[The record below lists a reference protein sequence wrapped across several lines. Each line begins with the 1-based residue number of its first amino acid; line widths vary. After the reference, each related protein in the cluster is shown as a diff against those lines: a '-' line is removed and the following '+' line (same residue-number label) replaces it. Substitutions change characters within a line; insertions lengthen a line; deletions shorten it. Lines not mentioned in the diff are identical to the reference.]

1 MNIAI
6 DCRMSGLSGIGVY
19 LDNIIEQWT
28 KQKNEHTFTLFGEQ
42 KNLTRYTSY
51 SNVRIV
57 ETNIHIFSFK
67 ELFRFP
73 SKEVN
78 KCDVFYSPF
87 FNIPG
92 GIHIPI
98 FSTIH
103 DVVFLDVEELTGK
116 VGTFIRK
123 LALQRAYRISKSL
136 FTVSEFSKKR
146 IQFHLGTKKDIVVT
160 YSAINDDL
168 KTHQSPKQRFYDFE
182 YILFIGNI
190 KKHKGLDILLKA
202 YRTSRE
208 NGFTPKLII
217 VGDNKRFKTVDKEI
231 SQMLTEE
238 LDSNIVYT
246 GNISNEKLY
255 IIIEQ
260 ALLLVQP
267 SVYEGFGLPPL
278 ESLYLGC
285 NILLSDIPVFREI
298 YTDFPVSFFDRE
310 NLLEFSEKIQTC
322 SKLKPIPA
330 DIRQEIDKR
339 YNFYMAS
346 NLIWSQIERVVS
358 IKNPNLQKKKIM
370 NTKLHIYTF

>member
-19 LDNIIEQWT
+19 LDNIIDQWT
-28 KQKNEHTFTLFGEQ
+28 NQKNEHTFTLFGEK
-42 KNLTRYTSY
+42 KNLSRYGRY
-51 SNVRIV
+51 SNVRII
-57 ETNIHIFSFK
+57 ETNIDIFSFK

-78 KCDVFYSPF
+78 QCDVFYSPF

-92 GIHIPI
+92 GITIPI

-103 DVVFLDVEELTGK
+103 DVVFLDVEELASK

-123 LALQRAYRISKSL
+123 LALRRAYRISSSI
-136 FTVSEFSKKR
+136 FTVSEFSKRR
-146 IQFHLGTKKDIVVT
+146 IQFHLGTKKEIVVT
-160 YSAINDDL
+160 YSAINDEL
-168 KTHQSPKQRFYDFE
+168 KTFQSDAQKYYDFE

-202 YRTSRE
+202 YRISRE
-208 NGFTPKLII
+208 NGFTPKLVI
-217 VGDNKRFKTVDKEI
+217 VGDNKKFKTVDKEI
-231 SQMLTEE
+231 SQMLEEE

-255 IIIEQ
+255 IIISQ
-260 ALLLVQP
+260 ASLLVQP

-298 YTDFPVSFFDRE
+298 YTGFPVTFFDRN
-310 NLLEFSEKIQTC
+310 NLTEFSEKIQTC
-322 SKLKPIPA
+322 SKLKPVPA
-330 DIRQEIDKR
+330 DIRQDIDKR
-339 YNFYMAS
+339 YNFYRAS
-346 NLIWSQIERVVS
+346 NLIWSQIERIIS
-358 IKNPNLQKKKIM
+358 IKKS
-370 NTKLHIYTF
+370 

>member
-19 LDNIIEQWT
+19 LDNIIDQWT
-28 KQKNEHTFTLFGEQ
+28 KQKNEHTFILFGE
-42 KNLTRYTSY
+42 KKKLTRYERY
-51 SNVRIV
+51 PNVRII
-57 ETNIHIFSFK
+57 ETNIEIFSFK
-67 ELFRFP
+67 ELFQFP
-73 SKEVN
+73 SKAVN
-78 KCDVFYSPF
+78 QCDVFYSPF

-92 GIHIPI
+92 GITIPI

-103 DVVFLDVEELTGK
+103 DVVFLDVEDLTSK

-123 LALQRAYRISKSL
+123 MALQRAYRISSSI
-136 FTVSEFSKKR
+136 FTVSEFSKER
-146 IQFHLGTKKDIVVT
+146 IQFHLGTKKDIVIT
-160 YSAINDDL
+160 YCGINDEL
-168 KTHQSPKQRFYDFE
+168 KTFQSDAQKYYDFE

-202 YRTSRE
+202 YRNSRE
-208 NGFTPKLII
+208 NGFTPKLVI
-217 VGDNKRFKTVDKEI
+217 VGDNKKFKTVDKEI
-231 SQMLTEE
+231 SQMLEEE

-255 IIIEQ
+255 IIISQ
-260 ALLLVQP
+260 ASLLVQP

-298 YTDFPVSFFDRE
+298 YTGFPVTFFDRN
-310 NLLEFSEKIQTC
+310 NLTEFSEKIQTC
-322 SKLKPIPA
+322 SKLKPVPA
-330 DIRQEIDKR
+330 DIRQDIDKR

-346 NLIWSQIERVVS
+346 NLIWSQIERIIS
-358 IKNPNLQKKKIM
+358 IKKS
-370 NTKLHIYTF
+370 

>member
-19 LDNIIEQWT
+19 LDNILEQWT
-28 KQKNEHTFTLFGEQ
+28 KHRNEHTFTLFGDK
-42 KNLTRYTSY
+42 KNLTRYTPY

-57 ETNIHIFSFK
+57 ETNIAIFSFK

-73 SKEVN
+73 SKEIN

-92 GIHIPI
+92 GITIPI

-103 DVVFLDVEELTGK
+103 DVVFLDVDELAGK
-116 VGTFIRK
+116 VGTYIRK
-123 LALQRAYRISKSL
+123 LALQRAYRISSSI

-146 IQFHLGTKKDIVVT
+146 IQFHLGTKKDIIVT
-160 YSAINDDL
+160 YCGINHEL
-168 KTHQSPKQRFYDFE
+168 KTFQSPAQRYYDFE
-182 YILFIGNI
+182 YLLFIGNI

-208 NGFTPKLII
+208 NGFTPKLVI

-231 SQMLTEE
+231 SHLLEEE

-267 SVYEGFGLPPL
+267 SVYEGFGIPPL

-285 NILLSDIPVFREI
+285 NVLLSDIPVFREI
-298 YTDFPVSFFDRE
+298 YAGFPVTFFDRD
-310 NLLEFSEKIQTC
+310 NLLELSEKIQTY
-322 SKLKPIPA
+322 STLGPVSTN
-330 DIRQEIDKR
+330 IRLEIDKR
-339 YNFYMAS
+339 YNFHLAS
-346 NLIWSQIERVVS
+346 NLIWNQIEQLVS
-358 IKNPNLQKKKIM
+358 ENNKSSKKNG
-370 NTKLHIYTF
+370 

>member
-6 DCRMSGLSGIGVY
+6 DCRMSGHSGIGVY

-28 KQKNEHTFTLFGEQ
+28 KHKSEHSFTLFGE
-42 KNLTRYTSY
+42 KKKLTRYATS

-57 ETNIHIFSFK
+57 DTNIKIFTLK

-92 GIHIPI
+92 GITIPI

-103 DVVFLDVEELTGK
+103 DVVFLDVDDLTGK
-116 VGTFIRK
+116 IGKLIRK
-123 LALQRAYRISKSL
+123 MALQRAYRISSSI

-146 IQFHLGTKKDIVVT
+146 IQHHLGTNKDIVVT
-160 YSAINDDL
+160 YGGINCEI
-168 KTHQSPKQRFYDFE
+168 KKHQSTAQKHYDFD

-202 YRTSRE
+202 YRTAQE
-208 NGFTPKLII
+208 NGFTPKLVI

-231 SQMLTEE
+231 SQLLGEG
-238 LDSNIVYT
+238 LDPNIVYT

-298 YTDFPVSFFDRE
+298 YSGFPVTFFDRD
-310 NLLEFSEKIQTC
+310 NLIDFSEKIKTC
-322 SKLKPIPA
+322 SKQMPVSSE
-330 DIRQEIDKR
+330 IRQEIDKR
-339 YNFYMAS
+339 YNFNTAS
-346 NLIWSQIERVVS
+346 NLIWSQIE
-358 IKNPNLQKKKIM
+358 KMMFEKK
-370 NTKLHIYTF
+370 H

>member
-19 LDNIIEQWT
+19 LDNIIDQWT
-28 KQKNEHTFTLFGEQ
+28 NQKNEHTFTLFGEK
-42 KNLTRYTSY
+42 KNLSRYGRY
-51 SNVRIV
+51 SNVRII
-57 ETNIHIFSFK
+57 ETNIDIFSFK

-78 KCDVFYSPF
+78 QCDVFYSPF

-92 GIHIPI
+92 GITIPI

-103 DVVFLDVEELTGK
+103 DVVFLDVEELASK

-123 LALQRAYRISKSL
+123 LALRRAYRISSSI

-146 IQFHLGTKKDIVVT
+146 IQFHLGTKKEIVVT
-160 YSAINDDL
+160 YSAINDEL
-168 KTHQSPKQRFYDFE
+168 KTFQSDAQKYYDFE

-202 YRTSRE
+202 YRNSRE
-208 NGFTPKLII
+208 NGFTPKLVI
-217 VGDNKRFKTVDKEI
+217 VGDNKKFKTVDKEI
-231 SQMLTEE
+231 SQMLEEE

-255 IIIEQ
+255 IIISQ
-260 ALLLVQP
+260 ASLLVQP

-298 YTDFPVSFFDRE
+298 YTGFPVTFFDRN
-310 NLLEFSEKIQTC
+310 NLTEFSEKIQTC
-322 SKLKPIPA
+322 SKLKPVPA
-330 DIRQEIDKR
+330 DIRQDIDKR
-339 YNFYMAS
+339 YNFYRAS
-346 NLIWSQIERVVS
+346 NLIWSQIERIIS
-358 IKNPNLQKKKIM
+358 IKKS
-370 NTKLHIYTF
+370 

>member
-19 LDNIIEQWT
+19 LDNIIDQWT
-28 KQKNEHTFTLFGEQ
+28 NQKNEHTFTLFGEK
-42 KNLTRYTSY
+42 KNLSRYGRY
-51 SNVRIV
+51 SNVRII
-57 ETNIHIFSFK
+57 ETNIDIFSFK

-78 KCDVFYSPF
+78 QCDVFYSPF

-92 GIHIPI
+92 GITIPI

-103 DVVFLDVEELTGK
+103 DVVFLDVEELASK

-123 LALQRAYRISKSL
+123 LALRRAYRISSSI
-136 FTVSEFSKKR
+136 FTVSEFSKRR
-146 IQFHLGTKKDIVVT
+146 IQFHLGTKKEIVVT
-160 YSAINDDL
+160 YSAINDEL
-168 KTHQSPKQRFYDFE
+168 KTFQSDAQKYYDFE

-202 YRTSRE
+202 YRNSRE
-208 NGFTPKLII
+208 NGFTPKLVI
-217 VGDNKRFKTVDKEI
+217 VGDNKKFKTVDKEI
-231 SQMLTEE
+231 SQMLEEE

-255 IIIEQ
+255 IIISQ
-260 ALLLVQP
+260 ASLLVQP

-298 YTDFPVSFFDRE
+298 YTGFPVTFFDRN
-310 NLLEFSEKIQTC
+310 NLTEFSEKIQTC
-322 SKLKPIPA
+322 SKLKPVPA
-330 DIRQEIDKR
+330 DIRQDIDKR
-339 YNFYMAS
+339 YNFYRAS
-346 NLIWSQIERVVS
+346 NLIWSQIERIIS
-358 IKNPNLQKKKIM
+358 IKKS
-370 NTKLHIYTF
+370 

>member
-19 LDNIIEQWT
+19 LDNIIDQWT
-28 KQKNEHTFTLFGEQ
+28 NQKKEHTFTLFGEK
-42 KNLTRYTSY
+42 KNLSRYGRY
-51 SNVRIV
+51 SNVRII
-57 ETNIHIFSFK
+57 ETNIDIFSFK

-92 GIHIPI
+92 GITIPI

-103 DVVFLDVEELTGK
+103 DVVFLDVEELTSK
-116 VGTFIRK
+116 VGTIIRK
-123 LALQRAYRISKSL
+123 LALRRAYRISSSI

-146 IQFHLGTKKDIVVT
+146 IQFHLGTKKEIVVT
-160 YSAINDDL
+160 YSAINDEL
-168 KTHQSPKQRFYDFE
+168 KTFQSDAQKYYDFE

-202 YRTSRE
+202 YRISRE
-208 NGFTPKLII
+208 NGFTPKLVI
-217 VGDNKRFKTVDKEI
+217 VGDNKKFKTVDKEI
-231 SQMLTEE
+231 SQMLEEE

-255 IIIEQ
+255 IIISQ
-260 ALLLVQP
+260 ASLLVQP

-298 YTDFPVSFFDRE
+298 YTGFPVTFFDRN
-310 NLLEFSEKIQTC
+310 NLTEFSEKIQTC
-322 SKLKPIPA
+322 SKLKPVPA
-330 DIRQEIDKR
+330 DIRQDIDKR
-339 YNFYMAS
+339 YNFYRAS
-346 NLIWSQIERVVS
+346 NLIWSQIERIIS
-358 IKNPNLQKKKIM
+358 IKKS
-370 NTKLHIYTF
+370 